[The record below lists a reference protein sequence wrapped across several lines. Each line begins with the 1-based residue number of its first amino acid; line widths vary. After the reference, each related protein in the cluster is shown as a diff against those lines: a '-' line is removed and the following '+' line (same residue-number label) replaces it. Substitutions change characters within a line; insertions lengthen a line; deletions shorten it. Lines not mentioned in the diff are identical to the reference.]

1 VKTRRLPAAL
11 AGLVAFA
18 LLGAACARNAPLDSL
33 RPAGPI
39 AREID
44 SLWKIVFTAAV
55 AVFVVVEGLIVV
67 AIIRFRQ
74 RKGDDVPPKQTHGNT
89 RAEITWTIAPAL
101 LLAVLAVPT
110 VLTIFA
116 LARERPNSLHVDVTG
131 QQWWWR
137 YDYPDAKVTTANE
150 LHIPTGRP
158 IRLALHS
165 KDIIHSFWVPRLG
178 GKQDVVPG
186 RTNHVTIQADR
197 PGEYAG
203 TCAEYCGLS
212 HANMRLKVFAH
223 TPADFEKWLDEQ
235 GMDAERPTRG
245 LALKGEGIFQAQQ
258 CVTCHTL
265 RFAGSKA
272 KGEVG
277 PDLTHFA
284 GRTTFAGSIFERT
297 DANLREWLRD
307 APARK
312 PGSKMPA
319 GVATLG
325 LSEDDIT
332 ALITYLQSLR

>member
-1 VKTRRLPAAL
+1 MKTRRLPILTAVVAFVLL
-11 AGLVAFA
+11 AG
-18 LLGAACARNAPLDSL
+18 ACARNAPLDSL

-44 SLWKIVFTAAV
+44 NLWWIVFYAAV
-55 AVFVVVEGLIVV
+55 AVFVVVEGLIVL
-67 AIIRFRQ
+67 ALFKFRQ
-74 RKGDDVPPKQTHGNT
+74 RKGDDEPPAQVHGNT
-89 RAEITWTIAPAL
+89 RLELAWTIAPAI

-116 LARERPNSLHVDVTG
+116 LARERPGQMRVDVTG
-131 QQWWWR
+131 QQWWWQ
-137 YDYPDAKVTTANE
+137 YSYPGETVVTANE

-212 HANMRLKVFAH
+212 HANMRLRIFAQY
-223 TPADFEKWLDEQ
+223 PSEFRRWLSEQ
-235 GMDAERPTRG
+235 RRDAFRPRRG
-245 LALKGEGIFQAQQ
+245 LALKGERIFQSQQ

-265 RFAGSKA
+265 RFDGSKA
-272 KGEVG
+272 KGMVG

-284 GRTTFAGSIFERT
+284 SRTTFAGSIFERT
-297 DANLREWLRD
+297 DQNLTEWLRD
-307 APARK
+307 APSRK

-325 LSEDDIT
+325 LSESDIE
-332 ALITYLQSLR
+332 ALVAYLQSLR

>member
-1 VKTRRLPAAL
+1 MKNRRLPLLAAVALLAL
-11 AGLVAFA
+11 AS
-18 LLGAACARNAPLDSL
+18 AACAPNAPLDSL

-44 SLWKIVFTAAV
+44 GLWRIVFWAAT
-55 AVFVVVEGLIVV
+55 AVFVVVEGAIVL
-67 AIIRFRQ
+67 ALIRFRQ
-74 RKGDDVPPKQTHGNT
+74 RKGDTEAPTQTHGNT
-89 RAEITWTIAPAL
+89 PLEIAWTIAPAL
-101 LLAVLAVPT
+101 ILAVLAVPT

-116 LARERPNSLHVDVTG
+116 LARERPNELHVDVTG
-131 QQWWWR
+131 QQWWWK
-137 YDYPDAKVTTANE
+137 YEYPKEKVVTANE

-165 KDIIHSFWVPRLG
+165 NDIIHSFWVPRLG
-178 GKQDVVPG
+178 GKQDVVPA

-203 TCAEYCGLS
+203 TCVEYCGLS

-223 TPADFEKWLDEQ
+223 TPADFKRWVTSQKKDARRPKG
-235 GMDAERPTRG
+235 GM
-245 LALKGEGIFQAQQ
+245 ALKGERIFQRQQ

-265 RFAGSKA
+265 RFDGSKA
-272 KGEVG
+272 KGTTG

-284 GRTTFAGSIFERT
+284 GRTSFAGAIFERT
-297 DANLREWLRD
+297 DENLTEWLRD

-325 LSEDDIT
+325 LTEDDIT
-332 ALITYLQSLR
+332 ALVAYLQSLR